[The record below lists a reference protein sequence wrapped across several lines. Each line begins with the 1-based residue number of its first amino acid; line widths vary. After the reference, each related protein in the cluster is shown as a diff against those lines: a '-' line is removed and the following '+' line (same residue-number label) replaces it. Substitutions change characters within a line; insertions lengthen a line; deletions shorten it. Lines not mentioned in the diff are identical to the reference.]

1 MDFDLNSDQK
11 HYRDLAKSFSDK
23 ELKPNAAE
31 WDKEAFFPKE
41 TLMKAGE
48 LGFLSL
54 YVDTSLGGMG
64 LGRLDASIVF
74 EQLAQG
80 CTSTTAFMTIHN
92 MAIWMVS
99 KFGSE
104 ELKTEWFPQLSSGEK
119 LASYCLTEPGSGSDS
134 ASLRTTAKKDGD
146 NFILNG
152 SKAFISGSGATD
164 CLVLMA
170 RTGDSGAKGI
180 SCFLIPADLP
190 GIEYGKNEPKM
201 GWKNQPTRLVSL
213 TDVKVSKKNLVG
225 EEGNGF
231 KIAMQGLD
239 GGRINIATCSI
250 GTAQSALEE
259 AQNYM
264 NQREQFGK
272 KISEFQTMQF
282 KIADMVT
289 ELIAARTMTRLAA
302 SKVDKKDSEATI
314 YSAMAKR
321 FATDVGFNVCN
332 EALQIF
338 GGYGYIQEY
347 PLERYVRDV
356 RVHQKLEGTNEI
368 MKMIIGR
375 RMIMEDAASI
385 IQ

>member
-54 YVDTSLGGMG
+54 YVDTNLGGMG

-92 MAIWMVS
+92 MAIWMIS

-302 SKVDKKDSEATI
+302 SKVDKNDSEATI

-356 RVHQKLEGTNEI
+356 RVHQILEGTNEI

-375 RMIMEDAASI
+375 RMIMENAASI

>member
-41 TLMKAGE
+41 TLKKAGE

-54 YVDTSLGGMG
+54 YVDTNLGGMG

-92 MAIWMVS
+92 MAIWMIS

-213 TDVKVSKKNLVG
+213 TDVKVSKENLVG
-225 EEGNGF
+225 EEGKGF

-302 SKVDKKDSEATI
+302 SKLDKNDSEATI

-356 RVHQKLEGTNEI
+356 RVHQILEGTNEI